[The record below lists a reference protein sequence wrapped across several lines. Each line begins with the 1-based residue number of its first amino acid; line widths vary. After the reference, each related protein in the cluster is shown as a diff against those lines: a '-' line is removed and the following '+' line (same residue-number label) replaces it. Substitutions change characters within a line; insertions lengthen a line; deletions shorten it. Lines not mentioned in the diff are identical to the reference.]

1 MRSDRLLQTVEA
13 HTEGL
18 PVRVVTGGA
27 GVFPGATMAERR
39 EWFIENSDDL
49 RTLLMCEPRGHGWL
63 SGAILQPPTRSDAD
77 FGVLFIE
84 VTGVL
89 PMCGAGTIAVATVLV
104 ETGMV
109 PVTEPVTTV
118 RLDAPIGLITAE
130 VAVRDGKAEAVT
142 IVNVASYAHALDQT
156 VEVPGIG
163 AVQCDIGFGGNFYAF
178 VSAEA
183 PDSGGVGIPFE
194 RNRSEEFI
202 AAGRE
207 IMAAVNEQLSPV
219 HPETGYSGCEH
230 VVFLAPGSGTSSDSG
245 TTSARVSSEH
255 TGPVPDARHVLINHP
270 GWLDRSPG
278 GTGTSALMAIRH
290 ARGQL
295 GLNTDFV
302 NESFIGTSFTG
313 RLVEETTVGDHA
325 AVIPTITGRAWLT
338 ATSQFMLDPSDPFPA
353 GFTL

>member
-1 MRSDRLLQTVEA
+1 MQTNRLIQTVEA

-18 PVRVVTGGA
+18 TVRVVTGGV
-27 GVFPGATMAERR
+27 GPFPGESMAERR

-49 RTLLMCEPRGHGWL
+49 RTFLMCEPRGHGWL
-63 SGAILQPPTRSDAD
+63 SGAILQPPTRADAD
-77 FGVLFIE
+77 WGVLFIE

-109 PVTEPVTTV
+109 PVVEPVTTV

-130 VAVRDGKAEAVT
+130 VVVRDGRAQSVT
-142 IVNVASYAHALDQT
+142 IVNVASYAHALDQS
-156 VEVPGIG
+156 VEVPGRGRI
-163 AVQCDIGFGGNFYAF
+163 ACDIGFGGNFYAF
-178 VSAEA
+178 VSAA
-183 PDSGGVGIPFE
+183 DVGIPFE
-194 RNRSEEFI
+194 RDRAEDFI
-202 AAGRE
+202 SAGRE
-207 IMAAVNEQLSPV
+207 IMAAVNEQIDPV
-219 HPETGYSGCEH
+219 HPVTGFRGCEH
-230 VVFLAPGSGTSSDSG
+230 VVFLTPPTESGPNG
-245 TTSARVSSEH
+245 E
-255 TGPVPDARHVLINHP
+255 VPDARHVLINYP

-278 GTGTSALMAIRH
+278 GTGTSALMAVRH

-302 NESFIGTSFTG
+302 NQCFIGPSFTG
-313 RLVEETTVGDHA
+313 RLVEETRVGEHV
-325 AVIPTITGRAWLT
+325 AVVPTITGSSWLT

>member
-1 MRSDRLLQTVEA
+1 MQTNRLIQTVEA

-18 PVRVVTGGA
+18 PVRVVTGGV
-27 GVFPGATMAERR
+27 GPFPGESMAERR

-49 RTLLMCEPRGHGWL
+49 RTFLMCEPRGHGWL
-63 SGAILQPPTRSDAD
+63 SGAILQPPTRADAD
-77 FGVLFIE
+77 WGVLFIE

-109 PVTEPVTTV
+109 PVTSPVTTV

-130 VAVRDGKAEAVT
+130 VVVRDGRAESVT
-142 IVNVASYAHALDQT
+142 IVNVASYAHALDQS
-156 VEVPGIG
+156 VEVPGRGTI
-163 AVQCDIGFGGNFYAF
+163 ACDIGFGGNFYAF
-178 VSAEA
+178 VSAA
-183 PDSGGVGIPFE
+183 DVGIPFE
-194 RNRSEEFI
+194 RDRAEDFI
-202 AAGRE
+202 SAGRE
-207 IMAAVNEQLSPV
+207 IMSAVNEQIEPV
-219 HPETGYSGCEH
+219 HPETGFRGCEH
-230 VVFLAPGSGTSSDSG
+230 VVFLTPPTEPGLNG
-245 TTSARVSSEH
+245 E
-255 TGPVPDARHVLINHP
+255 VPDARHVLINYP

-278 GTGTSALMAIRH
+278 GTGTSALMAVRH

-302 NESFIGTSFTG
+302 NECFIGTSFTG
-313 RLVEETTVGDHA
+313 RLVEETTVGEHV
-325 AVIPTITGRAWLT
+325 AVVPTITGSSWLT

>member
-1 MRSDRLLQTVEA
+1 MRANRLIQTVEA

-18 PVRVVTGGA
+18 PVRIVTGGV
-27 GVFPGATMAERR
+27 GTFPGASMAERR

-49 RTLLMCEPRGHGWL
+49 RTFLMCEPRGHGWL

-130 VAVRDGKAEAVT
+130 VVVRDGRAEAVT

-156 VEVPGIG
+156 VEVPGRG
-163 AVQCDIGFGGNFYAF
+163 RLSCDIGFGGNFYAF
-178 VSAEA
+178 VSAAE
-183 PDSGGVGIPFE
+183 VGIPFE
-194 RNRSEEFI
+194 RDRADEFI
-202 AAGRE
+202 AAGRD
-207 IMAAVNEQLSPV
+207 IMAAVNEQIEPV

-230 VVFLAPGSGTSSDSG
+230 VVFLAPDSGVDADGSG
-245 TTSARVSSEH
+245 
-255 TGPVPDARHVLINHP
+255 PDARHVLINHP

-290 ARGQL
+290 ARGEL
-295 GLNTDFV
+295 GLDTDFV

-313 RLVEETTVGDHA
+313 RLVEETTVGDLV
-325 AVIPTITGRAWLT
+325 AVMPTITGRSWLT

>member
-1 MRSDRLLQTVEA
+1 MRTNRLIQTVEA

-18 PVRVVTGGA
+18 PVRVVTGGVGA
-27 GVFPGATMAERR
+27 FPGETMAERR

-49 RTLLMCEPRGHGWL
+49 RTFLMCEPRGHGWL

-77 FGVLFIE
+77 WGVLFIE

-109 PVTEPVTTV
+109 PVVEPVTTV

-130 VAVRDGKAEAVT
+130 VVVRDGRAEAVT

-156 VEVPGIG
+156 VEVPGRGTI
-163 AVQCDIGFGGNFYAF
+163 ACDISFGGNFYAF
-178 VSAEA
+178 VSAAE
-183 PDSGGVGIPFE
+183 VGIPFE
-194 RNRSEEFI
+194 RDRGDEFI

-230 VVFLAPGSGTSSDSG
+230 VVFLAPEPGVGGAAD
-245 TTSARVSSEH
+245 AD
-255 TGPVPDARHVLINHP
+255 GPVPDARHVLINYP

-278 GTGTSALMAIRH
+278 GTGTSALMAVRH
-290 ARGQL
+290 ARGHL
-295 GLNTDFV
+295 ALDTDFV
-302 NESFIGTSFTG
+302 NECFIGTSFTG
-313 RLVEETTVGDHA
+313 RLIEETTVGEHA
-325 AVIPTITGRAWLT
+325 AVVPTITGSAWLT

>member
-1 MRSDRLLQTVEA
+1 MQTNRLIQTVEA

-18 PVRVVTGGA
+18 PVRVVTGGV
-27 GVFPGATMAERR
+27 GPFPGESMAERR

-49 RTLLMCEPRGHGWL
+49 RTFLMCEPRGHGWL
-63 SGAILQPPTRSDAD
+63 SGAILQPPTRADAD
-77 FGVLFIE
+77 WGVLFIE

-109 PVTEPVTTV
+109 PVVEPVTTV

-130 VAVRDGKAEAVT
+130 VVVRDGRAESVT
-142 IVNVASYAHALDQT
+142 IVNVASYAHALDQS
-156 VEVPGIG
+156 VEVPGRGTI
-163 AVQCDIGFGGNFYAF
+163 ACDIGFGGNFYAF
-178 VSAEA
+178 VSAA
-183 PDSGGVGIPFE
+183 DVGIPFE
-194 RNRSEEFI
+194 RDRAEDFI
-202 AAGRE
+202 SAGRE
-207 IMAAVNEQLSPV
+207 IMSAVNEQIEPV
-219 HPETGYSGCEH
+219 HPETGFRGCEH
-230 VVFLAPGSGTSSDSG
+230 VVFLTPPTEPGLNG
-245 TTSARVSSEH
+245 E
-255 TGPVPDARHVLINHP
+255 VPDARHVLINYP

-278 GTGTSALMAIRH
+278 GTGTSALMAVRH

-302 NESFIGTSFTG
+302 NQCFIGTSFTG
-313 RLVEETTVGDHA
+313 RLVEETTVGEHVA
-325 AVIPTITGRAWLT
+325 PVPTITGSAWLT

>member
-1 MRSDRLLQTVEA
+1 MQTNRLIQTVEA

-18 PVRVVTGGA
+18 PVRVVTGGV
-27 GVFPGATMAERR
+27 GPFPGESMAERR

-49 RTLLMCEPRGHGWL
+49 RTFLMCEPRGHGWL
-63 SGAILQPPTRSDAD
+63 SGAILQPPTRADAD
-77 FGVLFIE
+77 WGVLFIE

-109 PVTEPVTTV
+109 PVVEPVTTV

-130 VAVRDGKAEAVT
+130 VVVRDGRAESVT
-142 IVNVASYAHALDQT
+142 IVNVPSYAHVLDQT
-156 VEVPGIG
+156 VEVPGRGTI
-163 AVQCDIGFGGNFYAF
+163 ACDIGFGGNFYAF
-178 VSAEA
+178 VSAA
-183 PDSGGVGIPFE
+183 DVGIPFE
-194 RNRSEEFI
+194 RDRAEDFI
-202 AAGRE
+202 SAGRE
-207 IMAAVNEQLSPV
+207 IMSAVNEQIEPV
-219 HPETGYSGCEH
+219 HPETGFRGCEH
-230 VVFLAPGSGTSSDSG
+230 VVFLTPPTEPGLNG
-245 TTSARVSSEH
+245 E
-255 TGPVPDARHVLINHP
+255 VPDARHVLINYP

-278 GTGTSALMAIRH
+278 GTGTSALMAVRH

-302 NESFIGTSFTG
+302 NQCFIGTSFTG
-313 RLVEETTVGDHA
+313 RLVKETRVGEHV
-325 AVIPTITGRAWLT
+325 AVVPTITGSAWLT

>member
-1 MRSDRLLQTVEA
+1 MRTSRLIQTVEA

-18 PVRVVTGGA
+18 PVRVVTGGV
-27 GVFPGATMAERR
+27 GPFPGESMAERR

-49 RTLLMCEPRGHGWL
+49 RTFLMCEPRGHGWL
-63 SGAILQPPTRSDAD
+63 SGAILQPPTRADAD
-77 FGVLFIE
+77 WGVLFIE

-109 PVTEPVTTV
+109 PVVEPVTTV

-130 VAVRDGKAEAVT
+130 VVVRDGRAESVT

-156 VEVPGIG
+156 VEVPGRGTI
-163 AVQCDIGFGGNFYAF
+163 ACDIGFGGNFYAF
-178 VSAEA
+178 VSAA
-183 PDSGGVGIPFE
+183 DVGIPFE
-194 RNRSEEFI
+194 RDRAEDFI
-202 AAGRE
+202 SAGRE
-207 IMAAVNEQLSPV
+207 IMSAVNEQIEPV
-219 HPETGYSGCEH
+219 HPETGFRGCEH
-230 VVFLAPGSGTSSDSG
+230 VVFLTPPTEPGLNG
-245 TTSARVSSEH
+245 E
-255 TGPVPDARHVLINHP
+255 VPDARHVLINYP

-278 GTGTSALMAIRH
+278 GTGTSALMAVRH

-302 NESFIGTSFTG
+302 NQCFIGTSFTG
-313 RLVEETTVGDHA
+313 RLVEETTVGEHV
-325 AVIPTITGRAWLT
+325 AVVPTITGSAWLT
-338 ATSQFMLDPSDPFPA
+338 ATSPFMLDPSDPFPA

>member
-1 MRSDRLLQTVEA
+1 MQTNRLIQTVEA

-18 PVRVVTGGA
+18 PVRVVTGG
-27 GVFPGATMAERR
+27 VRPFPGESMAERR

-49 RTLLMCEPRGHGWL
+49 RTFLMCEPRGHGWL
-63 SGAILQPPTRSDAD
+63 SGAILQPPTRADAD
-77 FGVLFIE
+77 WGVLFIE

-109 PVTEPVTTV
+109 PVVEPVTTV

-130 VAVRDGKAEAVT
+130 VVVRDGRAESVT
-142 IVNVASYAHALDQT
+142 IVNVPSYAHALDQT
-156 VEVPGIG
+156 VEVPGRGRI
-163 AVQCDIGFGGNFYAF
+163 ACDIGFGGNFYAF
-178 VSAEA
+178 VSAA
-183 PDSGGVGIPFE
+183 DVGIPFE
-194 RNRSEEFI
+194 RDRAEDFI
-202 AAGRE
+202 SAGRE
-207 IMAAVNEQLSPV
+207 IMAAVNEQIEPV
-219 HPETGYSGCEH
+219 HPETGIRGCEH
-230 VVFLAPGSGTSSDSG
+230 VVFLTPPTEPGP
-245 TTSARVSSEH
+245 SSE
-255 TGPVPDARHVLINHP
+255 VPDARHVLINHP

-278 GTGTSALMAIRH
+278 GTGTSALMAVRH

-302 NESFIGTSFTG
+302 NECFIGTTFTG
-313 RLVEETTVGDHA
+313 RLVEETTVGEHV
-325 AVIPTITGRAWLT
+325 AVVPTITGSSWLT

>member
-1 MRSDRLLQTVEA
+1 MQTNRLIQTVEA

-18 PVRVVTGGA
+18 PVRVVTGGV
-27 GVFPGATMAERR
+27 GPFPGESMAERR

-49 RTLLMCEPRGHGWL
+49 RTFLMCEPRGHGWL
-63 SGAILQPPTRSDAD
+63 SGAILQPPTRADAD
-77 FGVLFIE
+77 WGVLFIE

-109 PVTEPVTTV
+109 PVVEPVTTV

-130 VAVRDGKAEAVT
+130 VVVRDGRAESVT
-142 IVNVASYAHALDQT
+142 IVNVPSYAHALDQT
-156 VEVPGIG
+156 VEVPGRGRI
-163 AVQCDIGFGGNFYAF
+163 ACDIGFGGNFYAF
-178 VSAEA
+178 VSAA
-183 PDSGGVGIPFE
+183 DVGIPFE
-194 RNRSEEFI
+194 RDRAEDFI
-202 AAGRE
+202 SAGRE
-207 IMAAVNEQLSPV
+207 IMAAVNEQIEPV
-219 HPETGYSGCEH
+219 HPETGIRGCEH
-230 VVFLAPGSGTSSDSG
+230 VVFLTPPTEPGP
-245 TTSARVSSEH
+245 SSE
-255 TGPVPDARHVLINHP
+255 VPDARHVLINHP

-278 GTGTSALMAIRH
+278 GTGTSALMAVRH

-302 NESFIGTSFTG
+302 NQCFIGTSFTG
-313 RLVEETTVGDHA
+313 RLVEETRVGEHV
-325 AVIPTITGRAWLT
+325 AVVPTITGSSWLT

>member
-1 MRSDRLLQTVEA
+1 MQTNRLIQTVEA

-18 PVRVVTGGA
+18 PVRVVTGGV
-27 GVFPGATMAERR
+27 GPFPGESMAERR

-49 RTLLMCEPRGHGWL
+49 RTFLMCEPRGHGWL
-63 SGAILQPPTRSDAD
+63 SGAILQPPTRADAD
-77 FGVLFIE
+77 WGVLFIE

-109 PVTEPVTTV
+109 PVVEPVTTV

-130 VAVRDGKAEAVT
+130 VVVRDGRAESVT
-142 IVNVASYAHALDQT
+142 IVNVPSYAHALDQT
-156 VEVPGIG
+156 VEVPGRGRI
-163 AVQCDIGFGGNFYAF
+163 ACDIGFGGNFYAF
-178 VSAEA
+178 VRADEVGR
-183 PDSGGVGIPFE
+183 PEGGTGIPFE
-194 RNRSEEFI
+194 RDRGQEFI

-207 IMAAVNEQLSPV
+207 IMAAVNEQLDPV
-219 HPETGYSGCEH
+219 HPETGYRGCEH
-230 VVFLAPGSGTSSDSG
+230 VVFLTSPTEPGPSGE
-245 TTSARVSSEH
+245 A
-255 TGPVPDARHVLINHP
+255 PDARHVLINYP

-278 GTGTSALMAIRH
+278 GTGTSALMAVRH

-302 NESFIGTSFTG
+302 NECFIGTTFTG
-313 RLVEETTVGDHA
+313 RLIEETSIGEHV
-325 AVIPTITGRAWLT
+325 AVVPTITGSSWLT